1 MKIMLKRKSKTWLI
15 EEWSIR
21 TSGMNNFIRY
31 FIDKFGYPRVKIDK
45 YMF

>member
-15 EEWSIR
+15 EVYEQV
-21 TSGMNNFIRY
+21 NNFIRY
-31 FIDKFGYPRVKIDK
+31 FIDKFGYPRVRINK